1 MICRI
6 VLFLYHSKRQRTK
19 ASFPCA
25 ESWYTG
31 ASGRNVPRF
40 FGCALNYICLL
51 RTFRA
56 FRSYD
61 CQTQNVLGRW
71 KEYYRA
77 RILEVRQELIAKGY
91 EGNCIQIKE
100 RLQHPTTLSVMF
112 LAELA
117 KYCEKRQTEVG
128 VRITQ
133 LTANK
138 YHRVLRYLKEY
149 VAARYKKN
157 VVTYRP
163 ICGYIFQSVWQ
174 CQLVDNRVIIKRFLS
189 ASADSKV
196 CIELLDTF
204 RVIPENLALREK
216 NRTSEV
222 GAFDR
227 RRTAN
232 ESKSDNSGVS
242 TAIHANSDYKRK
254 TECRKGRREHP
265 EKRIP
270 CRHLRLFMHRLH
282 HNQ

>member
-1 MICRI
+1 M
-6 VLFLYHSKRQRTK
+6 K
-19 ASFPCA
+19 APSPCA

-40 FGCALNYICLL
+40 FGSALNYICLR

-61 CQTQNVLGRW
+61 CQTQNVFGRW

-100 RLQHPTTLSVMF
+100 RLQHPTTFSIMV

-117 KYCEKRQTEVG
+117 KYCEKRQAEVG

-149 VAARYKKN
+149 VAAHYKKN

-216 NRTSEV
+216 NRTAEV

-254 TECRKGRREHP
+254 TECP
-265 EKRIP
+265 
-270 CRHLRLFMHRLH
+270 
-282 HNQ
+282 

>member
-6 VLFLYHSKRQRTK
+6 VLFLYHSKRQQVK
-19 ASFPCA
+19 APSPCA

-40 FGCALNYICLL
+40 FGSALNYICLR

-100 RLQHPTTLSVMF
+100 RLQHPTTLSIMF
-112 LAELA
+112 LAELE
-117 KYCEKRQTEVG
+117 KYCNKRQTEVG

-138 YHRVLRYLKEY
+138 YHRVLQYLKELC
-149 VAARYKKN
+149 RCTLQEKCCN
-157 VVTYRP
+157 VPTNLR
-163 ICGYIFQSVWQ
+163 IHISVGMAMS
-174 CQLVDNRVIIKRFLS
+174 I
-189 ASADSKV
+189 
-196 CIELLDTF
+196 
-204 RVIPENLALREK
+204 
-216 NRTSEV
+216 
-222 GAFDR
+222 
-227 RRTAN
+227 
-232 ESKSDNSGVS
+232 
-242 TAIHANSDYKRK
+242 
-254 TECRKGRREHP
+254 GR
-265 EKRIP
+265 
-270 CRHLRLFMHRLH
+270 
-282 HNQ
+282 

>member
-1 MICRI
+1 M
-6 VLFLYHSKRQRTK
+6 V
-19 ASFPCA
+19 
-25 ESWYTG
+25 
-31 ASGRNVPRF
+31 
-40 FGCALNYICLL
+40 
-51 RTFRA
+51 
-56 FRSYD
+56 
-61 CQTQNVLGRW
+61 
-71 KEYYRA
+71 
-77 RILEVRQELIAKGY
+77 
-91 EGNCIQIKE
+91 
-100 RLQHPTTLSVMF
+100 

-117 KYCEKRQTEVG
+117 KYCEKRQAEVG

-149 VAARYKKN
+149 VAAHYKKN

-163 ICGYIFQSVWQ
+163 ICGYIFQSTWQ
-174 CQLVDNRVIIKRFLS
+174 CQLVDNRIIIKLFLS
-189 ASADSKV
+189 ALADSKV

-242 TAIHANSDYKRK
+242 TAIHTNSDYKRK
-254 TECRKGRREHP
+254 SARKGRKGIP
-265 EKRIP
+265 QKRIP